1 MPYEGQTA
9 TGPNGEKAVF
19 RGGRWQMGGSSM
31 PRDPTFDYK
40 EPKAKADL
48 GKTQAE
54 IDAIRQQTIVDNRKT
69 ALGESEAARSRRQY
83 PVSKQDMATIDRMRQ
98 DGEIGRRAAMELR
111 NAATAVDRF
120 RTGPERARDV
130 KRSLVTEDDSIPEQI
145 GRNIYGFA
153 AGVSDQDIADY
164 QDLDRYRQARVATI
178 QQEQRGVQTESDAL
192 RYMKSTFGPDKPG
205 KVNARALAEAT
216 YNARLDARKPTFYT
230 KWANRHGSISA
241 LDQNGRSADQV
252 WNSNAKAG
260 WQKFLKSDT
269 GRRIYGQGGNSARTG
284 GSNDIIDLDDY

>member
-1 MPYEGQTA
+1 MAERQVRNGWEYEKVPGGWRKVGPAGGAAPMNPEFPYK
-9 TGPNGEKAVF
+9 GPQAQAN
-19 RGGRWQMGGSSM
+19 
-31 PRDPTFDYK
+31 
-40 EPKAKADL
+40 L

-69 ALGESEAARSRRQY
+69 NIAADEAARSRRQY
-83 PVSKQDMATIDRMRQ
+83 PIGKQDMATIDRMRQ
-98 DGEIGRRAAMELR
+98 EGEVGRRAAMELR

-130 KRSLVTEDDSIPEQI
+130 KRSLVTEDDSIPEQL
-145 GRNIYGFA
+145 GRNLYGFA
-153 AGVSDQDIADY
+153 RGISDQDIADY
-164 QDLDRYRQARVATI
+164 QDLDRYRQARVGTI
-178 QQEQRGVQTESDAL
+178 QQEQNGVQTESDAL

-252 WNSNAKAG
+252 WSSNAKAG